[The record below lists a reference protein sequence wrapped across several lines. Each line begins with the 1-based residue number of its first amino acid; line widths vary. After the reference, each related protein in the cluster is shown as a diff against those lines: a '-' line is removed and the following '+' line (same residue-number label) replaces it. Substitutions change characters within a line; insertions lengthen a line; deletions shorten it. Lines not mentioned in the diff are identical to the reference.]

1 MKILSIVS
9 TFPPFV
15 YGGGEVSAL
24 SLTRWLAAKGHRM
37 GVLTAAEDGQSELN
51 GEVIDGLE
59 VWRLRYRRQYTYS
72 THMKAPKWQKPLWYL
87 QDHLD
92 PDNRRKM
99 SRVLDEFRPNCVMVH
114 VIAGLGYNSL
124 YEIGRRDIPT
134 VYFMHDL
141 NLVCAKGAFFS
152 NGKECVGR
160 CLACVAIGKLRFSAV
175 SSIARLALC
184 SPSKANLDAAAEYI
198 PVKKFLNAVLLNA
211 NEYPEP
217 TVIHSSST
225 KIRFLY
231 VGRLHAAKGVH
242 ILLSALDSLAKSF
255 EFSVNVVGSGPEEQ
269 VLRERFGDRGWC
281 HFHGHLT
288 EQQVS
293 DFMEQSDVL
302 CIPSVWQENSPGVV
316 IHALSQGLPV
326 IGSDKGGIPELV
338 SNNRNGLLVP
348 AGDTAAWRNALEAVL
363 REPKT
368 LEDWR
373 ANLAQET
380 ELFDQDQLGQK
391 LLHFIVETAEMQA
404 GNAIRKAYAR

>member
-1 MKILSIVS
+1 
-9 TFPPFV
+9 
-15 YGGGEVSAL
+15 
-24 SLTRWLAAKGHRM
+24 
-37 GVLTAAEDGQSELN
+37 
-51 GEVIDGLE
+51 
-59 VWRLRYRRQYTYS
+59 
-72 THMKAPKWQKPLWYL
+72 
-87 QDHLD
+87 
-92 PDNRRKM
+92 
-99 SRVLDEFRPNCVMVH
+99 
-114 VIAGLGYNSL
+114 
-124 YEIGRRDIPT
+124 
-134 VYFMHDL
+134 
-141 NLVCAKGAFFS
+141 
-152 NGKECVGR
+152 
-160 CLACVAIGKLRFSAV
+160 
-175 SSIARLALC
+175 
-184 SPSKANLDAAAEYI
+184 
-198 PVKKFLNAVLLNA
+198 LLNA